1 VRFTSEE
8 KKEGPL
14 SGLNN
19 IEHIRDTKGRSFSLY
34 YNDLARWL
42 FITLAFAGMLSAGWF
57 GIPLAPRYLAY
68 DQIDIVGELFTLFSA
83 LGAIWGIMAYKEFTK
98 SVDTINST
106 RDAARIIDSGIGDY
120 EHRSYNPKTREY
132 EHGYVPLGP
141 IDFWDKETHCPFWL
155 DKGKYWNI
163 LLGLQVKNKEIILQ
177 VVRDKDL
184 PFLWGKRNVAITFK
198 ELIPRTESGQKNRK
212 RYRYRVKIPQ
222 WLVIN
227 SQRVSDV
234 NDKATSMID
243 NVELNYLIADLN
255 KKLVAAASEI
265 IQHEKP
271 RIQYPWRLTGVAVYL
286 NKSLPLR
293 IVYKQI
299 IKHFPGARK
308 HNIDYTN
315 ENLANVNDDDLIN
328 ALLDIAIKKGIPTNK
343 VDKTRLLLRFM
354 SNSYTK
360 QGLGEGSTRY
370 HNFHHSLEVSY
381 LSLQMLPKEFH
392 EHKFS
397 SRDYELLLV
406 AGLLHDYDPEQTGT
420 KSLAKSNYS
429 MTHNSSA
436 LSYNKRIDDEEDS
449 GVGEKMSLPVG
460 PKVVSTINEITK
472 NKIHDAYF
480 TMTIAEF
487 ENYFRASKSSFLP
500 PIEFSTTHPEYVML
514 TNEDERPVESIIIEA
529 IIWHTDFPYSKQSLA
544 QEKFSG
550 MMEELKKRGEDEGK
564 VKLLA
569 EVLWLADLSV
579 TYMGSDPI
587 RAWQRVSN
595 LYEELYLPKLE
606 AVFRTDAFFS
616 DFAQND
622 LFKQIIHM
630 RHFPNIFRQRWNR
643 VYQFFHEGNPS
654 THLNRTIAKARKL
667 YHKVNL
673 EIEMGKED
681 VLEQIAA
688 NNSTEYFIGIG
699 KDQLAVLNAKSK
711 FADLDPPNA
720 VCFWGDTHKL
730 LSNIIDNSIDNFLI
744 VLSQASMIANIR
756 ESKEYL
762 APLLTLLRSKLSTNG
777 SIQIL
782 TNLNNESEEYK
793 KILTTALEC
802 GFQIQG
808 HIVGKV
814 YFSDYIQVNLKESG
828 KQNTIII
835 LTGS

>member
-1 VRFTSEE
+1 MRFTPEE
-8 KKEGPL
+8 KEGDSFRL
-14 SGLNN
+14 SN
-19 IEHIRDTKGRSFSLY
+19 IQDIRDTTSKSFSLY

-68 DQIDIVGELFTLFSA
+68 DQIDILGELFTLFSA
-83 LGAIWGIMAYKEFTK
+83 LGAIWGVMAYREFSK
-98 SVDTINST
+98 SVDIINST
-106 RDAARIIDSGIGDY
+106 RDAARLIDSTIGEY
-120 EHRSYNPKTREY
+120 EYRSYNPKTREY

-163 LLGLQVKNKEIILQ
+163 FLGLQVKNKEVVLQ

-184 PFLWGKRNVAITFK
+184 PFLSGRRNVAITLK

-227 SQRVSDV
+227 SQRVGDV
-234 NDKATSMID
+234 NDKSTATID
-243 NVELNYLIADLN
+243 TVELNYIIADLN

-271 RIQYPWRLTGVAVYL
+271 RIQYPWRLTGIAVYI

-293 IVYKQI
+293 IVYRQI
-299 IKHFPGARK
+299 MMRFPGSKK

-328 ALLDIAIKKGIPTNK
+328 ALLDIATRKGIPI
-343 VDKTRLLLRFM
+343 DKIEKTKMLLRFM

-360 QGLGEGSTRY
+360 QGLGEGSNKY
-370 HNFHHSLEVSY
+370 HNLHHSLEVSY
-381 LSLQMLPKEFH
+381 LSLHMLPKEFH
-392 EHKFS
+392 EHKFN

-406 AGLLHDYDPEQTGT
+406 SGLLHDYDPEQAHLESLE
-420 KSLAKSNYS
+420 KSKYS
-429 MTHNSSA
+429 MTHSSSA
-436 LSYNKRIDDEEDS
+436 LSYNKTIDNEDNS
-449 GVGEKMSLPVG
+449 EVVKRMSQPVG
-460 PKVVSTINEITK
+460 PKVASTINEISKT
-472 NKIHDAYF
+472 KIHDAYF
-480 TMTIAEF
+480 TMNIAEF
-487 ENYFRASKSSFLP
+487 EKYFRAYRSSLLP
-500 PIEFSTTHPEYVML
+500 PVEYSTTHPEYIKF
-514 TNEDERPVESIIIEA
+514 TTEEERPVESIIVEA
-529 IIWHTDFPYSKQSLA
+529 LIWHTDFPYSKQKLA
-544 QEKFSG
+544 QEKFRG
-550 MMEELKKRGEDEGK
+550 ILEELQKRGEDPVK
-564 VKLLA
+564 VNLLA
-569 EVLWLADLSV
+569 QVLWLADLSV

-630 RHFPNIFRQRWNR
+630 RHFPNIFRQRWNT

-667 YHKVNL
+667 YHKVNI
-673 EIEMGKED
+673 EIEMATGD
-681 VLEQIAA
+681 ILEQIAA
-688 NNSTEYFIGIG
+688 NNSTDYFIGIG
-699 KDQLAVLNAKSK
+699 KDQLGVIKAKSK

-720 VCFWGDTHKL
+720 ACFWGDTHKL
-730 LSNIIDNSIDNFLI
+730 LPNITDNSIDNFLI
-744 VLSQASMIANIR
+744 VLPEGSVTANIR
-756 ESKEYL
+756 ERKEYFTTL
-762 APLLTLLRSKLSTNG
+762 FKLLHLKLSTNG
-777 SIQIL
+777 SVQIL
-782 TNLNNESEEYK
+782 TNLNEDSQEYRE
-793 KILTTALEC
+793 ILTTGLES
-802 GFQIQG
+802 GFQIASST
-808 HIVGKV
+808 VRKV
-814 YFSDYIQVNLKESG
+814 YFSDHLQFGLKDAG
-828 KQNTIII
+828 KQKIII
-835 LTGS
+835 LNRS